1 MLSSCVTTGS
11 SSSTWECD
19 WVVGSQILTNPSFP
33 ATSGFLQNP
42 HITLMKSSK
51 QQSRR
56 TACDPWRNRCAVE
69 NNFDGTI
76 QNPNLILILRRGN
89 SKALSKLSGG
99 WFVYQC
105 LKPAAHGSVVL
116 VTDFDVVIWSQKLNH
131 NIWIIWFDL
140 TFSPWAVWVYL
151 IWNVSHWPSTTVNN
165 HQQLPTQQSSKV
177 QLCWRPKFPHLVEV
191 KWLNNYSNH
200 RQIRDMLCT
209 SMTTQWLA
217 QHWPMGHTTTHVR
230 I

>member
-1 MLSSCVTTGS
+1 MGHMVLPLTDFNCQNLRKFIYKLSEHATTGKH
-11 SSSTWECD
+11 WIPIGIRNC
-19 WVVGSQILTNPSFP
+19 VRIMMILTQIHFPSFNPSFP

-56 TACDPWRNRCAVE
+56 AACDPWRNRCAVE

-105 LKPAAHGSVVL
+105 LKPAAHGSVMQ
-116 VTDFDVVIWSQKLNH
+116 VTDFDVVIWSQKSNH

-165 HQQLPTQQSSKV
+165 YQQLPTWQSSKV
-177 QLCWRPKFPHLVEV
+177 QLC
-191 KWLNNYSNH
+191 
-200 RQIRDMLCT
+200 
-209 SMTTQWLA
+209 
-217 QHWPMGHTTTHVR
+217 
-230 I
+230 